1 MRVLVTET
9 IHEKGMALLREN
21 FDVVEGGNTHDE
33 DTICALIHD
42 CDAVLIRT
50 AKITRRVIEAAPN
63 LRCIAKHGVGV
74 DNVDIV
80 AASER
85 GVAVVNAPFSNCNAV
100 AEHCLGF
107 MLAMLRQTVHADGEI
122 RKGNYVALRAGTK
135 LSELTGKSVG
145 FVGVGRIAQR
155 IVELLAPFAVRVLAY
170 DPYATPETFAKIG
183 ARRCENLEA
192 MLAEA
197 DIVTIHVPLTPETKN
212 LFGAATLG
220 SMKKGAYLVDAAR
233 GGIVDEKAAVAAL
246 ESGHL
251 AGAAFDVFVTE
262 PPLQESTLVGCSKTL
277 LSPHSAALTVEAL
290 ENMAVQAAENL
301 TAVLQNREPSSCVNK
316 AALVK

>member
-9 IHEKGMALLREN
+9 IHEKGMAYLRER

-33 DTICALIHD
+33 DTICSLIGN

-50 AKITRRVIEAAPN
+50 AKITRRVIESAPG
-63 LRCIAKHGVGV
+63 LKCIAKHGVGV
-74 DNVDIV
+74 DNVDI
-80 AASER
+80 AAATER

-100 AEHCLGF
+100 AEHCLCF
-107 MLAMLRQTVHADGEI
+107 MLAMLKQTVHADAEM

-135 LSELTGKSVG
+135 LSELTGKTVG

-155 IVELLAPFAVRVLAY
+155 IMELLSPFRVSLLAY
-170 DPYATPETFAKIG
+170 DPYAGPEVFAKTG
-183 ARRCENLEA
+183 AKRFEVLEE

-197 DIVTIHVPLTPETKN
+197 DIVSIHVPLTAETKG
-212 LFGAATLG
+212 LFGVDVIRK
-220 SMKKGAYLVDAAR
+220 MKKGAYLVDAAR
-233 GGIVDEKAAVAAL
+233 GGIVEEAAVVATL

-251 AGAAFDVFVTE
+251 AGAAFDVYVTE
-262 PPLQESTLVGCSKTL
+262 PPLQDNALVACPKTL
-277 LSPHSAALTVEAL
+277 LSPHSAALTVESL

-301 TAVLQNREPSSCVNK
+301 TAVLENREPTSCVNK
-316 AALVK
+316 TALKS